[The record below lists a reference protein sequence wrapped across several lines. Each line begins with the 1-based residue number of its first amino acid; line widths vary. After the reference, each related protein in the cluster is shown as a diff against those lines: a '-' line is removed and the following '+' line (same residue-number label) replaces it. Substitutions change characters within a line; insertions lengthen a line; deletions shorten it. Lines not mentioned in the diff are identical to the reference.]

1 MTEQE
6 LRDRLKSLTG
16 SEIPAETHRAFLSAV
31 SPGKETKTM
40 KKKISAGLVFALVLI
55 LATVAAIATGIVSE
69 LSKWYSN
76 GDPELYNTM
85 MEHRVENP
93 EQQQSE
99 DDLVNVSI
107 EEVSWAPE
115 KDTLFVCF
123 RTTVKDPEHFELHGF
138 WDLDTDGSY
147 FAPGETIPIGDLEE
161 AHTEHYLWRDSRKE
175 DEEVRHG
182 PVREMMDDSSKH
194 ILLIEYDDIATPI
207 PGADSMDAF
216 RTEDGSVLNEMEFHP
231 GYLYIENDKKIQ
243 EEGIPCTIN
252 YRIVEYTEG
261 MDDREL
267 YTGGTRGE
275 VSFVLRPGN

>member
-55 LATVAAIATGIVSE
+55 LVTVAAIATGIVSE

-107 EEVSWAPE
+107 EEISWAPE

-138 WDLDTDGSY
+138 WDLDTDGAY

-175 DEEVRHG
+175 DEEIRHG
-182 PVREMMDDSSKH
+182 PVREMMDDSSKR
-194 ILLIEYDDIATPI
+194 IL
-207 PGADSMDAF
+207 F
-216 RTEDGSVLNEMEFHP
+216 VEDGSVLNEMEFHP
-231 GYLYIENDKKIQ
+231 GYLYIENDKKIT
-243 EEGIPCTIN
+243 EEGMPCTVR

-261 MDDREL
+261 MDNMEL
-267 YTGGTRGE
+267 YSGGTRGE
-275 VSFVLRPGN
+275 VTFIVRPGN